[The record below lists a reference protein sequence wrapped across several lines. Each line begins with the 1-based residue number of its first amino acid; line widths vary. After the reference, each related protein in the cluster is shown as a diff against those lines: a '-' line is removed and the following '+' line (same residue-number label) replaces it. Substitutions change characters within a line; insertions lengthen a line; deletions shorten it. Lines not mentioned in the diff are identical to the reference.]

1 MVAMLM
7 SPTVWQKDRLASL
20 IGIALLLMIP
30 LVKANAQNAD
40 SRIDGLPTAEF
51 HFARLVYANAPGSR
65 RALRGWGNAWQT
77 DYADAEHHLMHGI
90 NRLIRID
97 AQTIDLYG
105 DGGRLIALNDNR
117 LFDYPWLYAVEVG
130 QWYLNDSEAA
140 LLREYL
146 DRGGF
151 LLVDDFWG
159 ESEWSIFMDSMQR
172 VFPDRPIIDLP
183 DDHEIMHI
191 HFDIDERT
199 HGRSG
204 TQAQSEPD
212 PLPRSIRP

>member
-1 MVAMLM
+1 M

>member
-1 MVAMLM
+1 
-7 SPTVWQKDRLASL
+7 
-20 IGIALLLMIP
+20 
-30 LVKANAQNAD
+30 
-40 SRIDGLPTAEF
+40 
-51 HFARLVYANAPGSR
+51 
-65 RALRGWGNAWQT
+65 
-77 DYADAEHHLMHGI
+77 MHGI

>member
-130 QWYLNDSEAA
+130 QWYLNDSKAA

-172 VFPDRPIIDLP
+172 VFPDRPIEVDPIDWTGM
-183 DDHEIMHI
+183 DDVGAFLHYSGERADEKETEI
-191 HFDIDERT
+191 
-199 HGRSG
+199 
-204 TQAQSEPD
+204 A
-212 PLPRSIRP
+212 

>member
-1 MVAMLM
+1 MLM

>member
-159 ESEWSIFMDSMQR
+159 
-172 VFPDRPIIDLP
+172 
-183 DDHEIMHI
+183 
-191 HFDIDERT
+191 
-199 HGRSG
+199 GRCQPVVN
-204 TQAQSEPD
+204 T
-212 PLPRSIRP
+212 